1 MEDAVSADRNSL
13 NQRVEAVKRQE
24 TELDNRADDLRNLSK
39 TLDDEKTRMRE
50 ESDGLVEERASVE
63 KEVRAMMM
71 FLFSPTVF
79 LPPSYK
85 MIFPVLTLSYL
96 LLPTVDRARK
106 ARSGARRTDDESG
119 KEIGRCQRGYPT
131 DQGRDEEGKEASR
144 KGRRRANRE
153 RSCAEGTLPEARCI
167 RDRPKAEGCRKSSTN
182 GNDCL
187 RAVRTGSLY
196 RKIPRGSQS
205 CPSSVRR
212 VRSSSCRRG
221 TALHRS
227 ESEPRTRRSQA

>member
-13 NQRVEAVKRQE
+13 NQRIEAVKRQE

-131 DQGRDEEGKEASR
+131 DQGRDEEGKETSR
-144 KGRRRANRE
+144 KGRRRANLA
-153 RSCAEGTLPEARCI
+153 RSCAEGAL
-167 RDRPKAEGCRKSSTN
+167 PKA
-182 GNDCL
+182 
-187 RAVRTGSLY
+187 
-196 RKIPRGSQS
+196 
-205 CPSSVRR
+205 
-212 VRSSSCRRG
+212 
-221 TALHRS
+221 
-227 ESEPRTRRSQA
+227 